1 MVMAKVVLA
10 LLMLGSATAFK
21 PMATPRLSRRTA
33 ALKMAGRQTNFVVCV
48 RIPWPPR
55 RDPPPRM
62 ALTIWRHPACHTF
75 AEVAYPA
82 NAERIKVGDAAPAVG
97 LTKAEDDVADTT
109 VETLFG
115 YVVP

>member
-1 MVMAKVVLA
+1 MHA
-10 LLMLGSATAFK
+10 
-21 PMATPRLSRRTA
+21 
-33 ALKMAGRQTNFVVCV
+33 
-48 RIPWPPR
+48 
-55 RDPPPRM
+55 
-62 ALTIWRHPACHTF
+62 ACHTF

-115 YVVP
+115 YVASELFQRRCHHR